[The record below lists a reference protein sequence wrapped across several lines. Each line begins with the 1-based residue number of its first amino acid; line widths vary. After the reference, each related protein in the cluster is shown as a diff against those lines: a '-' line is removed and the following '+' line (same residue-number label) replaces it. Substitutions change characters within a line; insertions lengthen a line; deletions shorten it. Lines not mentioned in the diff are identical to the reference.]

1 LRSSDSCV
9 SLGSADVVAS
19 LGFSIGSSMMDL
31 PFAVDAG
38 LHWDFGHLPAQ
49 TEGRDVIFN

>member
-1 LRSSDSCV
+1 
-9 SLGSADVVAS
+9 VVAS